1 MVVSTVTKLL
11 PSLLHAC
18 FVVGRRML
26 AHKCGGHL
34 ISILTR
40 SLCLSVCLCVCLSV
54 CLCAKLVTDRSTISD
69 KINAKR

>member
-1 MVVSTVTKLL
+1 MVVGVVSKLL
-11 PSLLHAC
+11 TSLLHAC

-40 SLCLSVCLCVCLSV
+40 CVFLSVCMAQLLLMCMAGL
-54 CLCAKLVTDRSTISD
+54 LLMRSE
-69 KINAKR
+69 